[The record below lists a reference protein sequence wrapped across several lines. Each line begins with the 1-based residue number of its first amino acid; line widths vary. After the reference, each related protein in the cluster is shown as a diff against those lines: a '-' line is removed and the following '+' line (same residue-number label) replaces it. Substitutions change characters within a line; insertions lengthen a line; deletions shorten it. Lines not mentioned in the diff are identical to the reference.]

1 MIFSRSSRMVLAS
14 ARLASEVIIGGPR
27 RASYGAS
34 GALRH
39 NISIY
44 LIKQMNILAQ

>member
-14 ARLASEVIIGGPR
+14 ARLASEVIIGGPG

-34 GALRH
+34 DSLRH
-39 NISIY
+39 NISNH
-44 LIKQMNILAQ
+44 LIKKTNILAQ